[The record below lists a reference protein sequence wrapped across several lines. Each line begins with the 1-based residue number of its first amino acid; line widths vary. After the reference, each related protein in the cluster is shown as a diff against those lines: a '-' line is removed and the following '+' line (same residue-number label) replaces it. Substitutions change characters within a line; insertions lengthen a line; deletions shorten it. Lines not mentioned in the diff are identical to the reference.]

1 MNPNII
7 DCLDA
12 IEYETGIPSCYSHF
26 PEPIEPPYIVYIG
39 AGQNQFR
46 ADDTTTW
53 RRNEYQV
60 EYYFPT
66 KNEAVE
72 RSIEDIFLA
81 FGFVYEKSD
90 DVYEESQGLFV
101 IFYDLN

>member
-1 MNPNII
+1 MTPSII
-7 DCLDA
+7 DALDA

-26 PEPIEPPYIVYIG
+26 PTLIEPPYIVYIG

-53 RRNEYQV
+53 RRNAYQV
-60 EYYFPT
+60 EFYFAT

-72 RSIEDIFLA
+72 TIIEDVFLA
-81 FGFVYEKSD
+81 FGFTYSKSD
-90 DVYEESQGLFV
+90 DAYEESLGLFV